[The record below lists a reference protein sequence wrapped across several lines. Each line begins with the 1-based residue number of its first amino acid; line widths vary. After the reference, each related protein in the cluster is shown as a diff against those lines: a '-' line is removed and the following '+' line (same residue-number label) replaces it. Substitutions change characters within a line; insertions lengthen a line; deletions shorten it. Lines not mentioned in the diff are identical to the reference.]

1 MGKRAAETFYRVFL
15 SSYTA
20 HQSYSAQIRQLHTA
34 VSDQTR
40 TVSMAENSPSVSG
53 TCLGAPSF
61 PRRKARSCTLESI
74 STERLLTVQHATVQ
88 QIRLAAYLH
97 TWQDLNLTTTFISM
111 SLFLAYPTSCLKT
124 FSPGSTSR
132 DTLLFP
138 SPLWIHL
145 LLYTSPG
152 RWPMTT
158 AFSRGSKAQVA
169 RAVSAMPPPQRKIQ
183 GGLTALCTSTQALN
197 SCGLPSVLCSTSS
210 CKFIFS
216 APLCQCHS
224 VLTDTGQPSLPP
236 SLQPVLLQSR
246 YTTIPTIW
254 ASGKCLTCITQEVT
268 QLPTGLLRLGEAW
281 SAHPLNLPH
290 CSYIT
295 QSSEHI
301 SALLNHCL

>member
-132 DTLLFP
+132 DNCSFLPHCESISFCTP
-138 SPLWIHL
+138 
-145 LLYTSPG
+145 
-152 RWPMTT
+152 
-158 AFSRGSKAQVA
+158 AQE
-169 RAVSAMPPPQRKIQ
+169 
-183 GGLTALCTSTQALN
+183 GGPWQ
-197 SCGLPSVLCSTSS
+197 
-210 CKFIFS
+210 
-216 APLCQCHS
+216 
-224 VLTDTGQPSLPP
+224 QPSLEAAKPRLLVLSLPCHHLKGKSRGDSLPCAPP
-236 SLQPVLLQSR
+236 PRLSILVVSPQSSVQHHPASLSSLHLCANATLYWQIQVSQVSPLPYSQYYCRVATLQSQ
-246 YTTIPTIW
+246 P
-254 ASGKCLTCITQEVT
+254 SE
-268 QLPTGLLRLGEAW
+268 
-281 SAHPLNLPH
+281 PLANVSLV
-290 CSYIT
+290 
-295 QSSEHI
+295 
-301 SALLNHCL
+301 